1 MKNNFPQMHMY
12 MKKFSRKTVKE
23 GTMAVKSGALGRDT
37 VLVVYINTIKTT
49 LHFNFDFNHSLK
61 QSIAIEFGR
70 TTVAVNISIK

>member
-1 MKNNFPQMHMY
+1 
-12 MKKFSRKTVKE
+12 
-23 GTMAVKSGALGRDT
+23 MAVKSGALGRDT
-37 VLVVYINTIKTT
+37 VLGVYINTIKTT